1 MTMKDPAR
9 CNQDPVWIKNK
20 YENKAKKY
28 IARLTP
34 RDLIPMVCTGICEV
48 VSYSFSLLCIHHG
61 TITESP
67 FSPLVLPG
75 VLGTL
80 LTLGTNS
87 LFLAF
92 QLLHLYRG

>member
-1 MTMKDPAR
+1 MKDSAR
-9 CNQDPVWIKNK
+9 CNQDPVWTKNK

-34 RDLIPMVCTGICEV
+34 GGLIQMICISICEV
-48 VSYSFSLLCIHHG
+48 VAYSFPLLCIHHG

-67 FSPLVLPG
+67 FSSLVLPG

-80 LTLGTNS
+80 LLLGTNS

>member
-1 MTMKDPAR
+1 MKDPVR
-9 CNQDPVWIKNK
+9 CNQDPVWTKSK
-20 YENKAKKY
+20 YENKAKKR

-48 VSYSFSLLCIHHG
+48 VAYSFPLLSIQHG

-75 VLGTL
+75 VLGIL
-80 LTLGTNS
+80 LLLGTNS

-92 QLLHLYRG
+92 QLFHLYRG

>member
-1 MTMKDPAR
+1 MI
-9 CNQDPVWIKNK
+9 CVS
-20 YENKAKKY
+20 
-28 IARLTP
+28 
-34 RDLIPMVCTGICEV
+34 ICEV
-48 VSYSFSLLCIHHG
+48 VAYSFPLLSIQHG

-75 VLGTL
+75 VLGIL
-80 LTLGTNS
+80 LLLGTNS